1 MQVICNP
8 YFLVIFMSGFIKVKV
23 KELLLNN
30 TLKLFLVSFTAF
42 ILKVLMSAFVFIFT
56 NTLLISP
63 FLQDLVIKYNSL
75 LVYFIYSLLT
85 ITLYFLLILFICGLK
100 MGENAIYFMES
111 KMSKAKFKYLFIFL
125 RPSQS
130 FRAFLLY
137 LRLLSLKTLWAL
149 FFFSVP
155 IFCVALIIFLYVT
168 TSSYALVL
176 YTLIIGT
183 AFLSSVSL
191 FYYNCSKIRYSYA
204 IYYLCT
210 DLKISVTDAINKSI
224 EHSDNFIKDGVI
236 LKSSFLFW
244 LLSCMLFFPIFYV
257 VPFSK
262 LSKARFITFTD
273 GLRYALP
280 QTNYLPYTNKKGN
293 RI

>member
-100 MGENAIYFMES
+100 MGENAR
-111 KMSKAKFKYLFIFL
+111 KM
-125 RPSQS
+125 
-130 FRAFLLY
+130 
-137 LRLLSLKTLWAL
+137 
-149 FFFSVP
+149 
-155 IFCVALIIFLYVT
+155 
-168 TSSYALVL
+168 
-176 YTLIIGT
+176 
-183 AFLSSVSL
+183 
-191 FYYNCSKIRYSYA
+191 A
-204 IYYLCT
+204 IYNVEDRIYEEIEKC
-210 DLKISVTDAINKSI
+210 LK
-224 EHSDNFIKDGVI
+224 
-236 LKSSFLFW
+236 
-244 LLSCMLFFPIFYV
+244 
-257 VPFSK
+257 
-262 LSKARFITFTD
+262 
-273 GLRYALP
+273 
-280 QTNYLPYTNKKGN
+280 
-293 RI
+293 